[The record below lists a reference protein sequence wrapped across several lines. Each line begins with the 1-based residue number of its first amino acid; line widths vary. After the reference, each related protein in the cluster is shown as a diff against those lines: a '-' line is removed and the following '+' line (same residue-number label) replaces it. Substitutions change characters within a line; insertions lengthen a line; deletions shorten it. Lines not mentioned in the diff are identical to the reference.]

1 MQLTIPLIPVLSTI
15 SSNRGVFILFV
26 MQRQVILTWLEEM
39 SAVTRLGVSLE
50 ATVAL
55 KELPLT

>member
-1 MQLTIPLIPVLSTI
+1 MLSTI